1 LSQWTALSA
10 RISLFLPLGEQTAQ
24 RASVLEVYQKLWSAT
39 PDSYQNA
46 PAPNF
51 PSHAQGQR
59 DGLAVSCVIAQ
70 NRVDLIFSPKQTSQP
85 SGSLNVIENTA
96 HLCKELK
103 ALLSNLFI
111 YSPSERYIGFSL
123 FLHFAM
129 TEKNTVPDANDA
141 IASVI
146 PKQYRPTLSA
156 EENFLL
162 QINSPYTSPVNA
174 GLKINLIKKW
184 SVEQFRIVHFAVQQA
199 ATAPFTPE
207 VNTSIA
213 PTVSFEVNNMP
224 FDSSIH
230 FSKDDQ
236 HMVLTDGLQRM
247 ASLQRDLGLNIDG
260 FSDAL

>member
-1 LSQWTALSA
+1 LSA
-10 RISLFLPLGEQTAQ
+10 RISLFLPLEEPTAQ
-24 RASVLEVYQKLWSAT
+24 RASVLEVYQKLWGAT

-51 PSHAQGQR
+51 PSQAQGQR
-59 DGLAVSCVIAQ
+59 DGLVISCSIAQ

-85 SGSLNVIENTA
+85 SGSLDVIANTA

-103 ALLSNLFI
+103 ALLSNLSI
-111 YSPSERYIGFSL
+111 YSPSERCIGFSL

-129 TEKNTVPDANDA
+129 PEKNTVPDANNT
-141 IASVI
+141 IVSVI

-162 QINSPYTSPVNA
+162 QINSPYTSPVDT

-184 SVEQFRIVHFAVQQA
+184 SVEQFRIVRFAVQQTA
-199 ATAPFTPE
+199 QTATASFTPE
-207 VNTSIA
+207 VNTSIS

-224 FDSSIH
+224 FDSKIR
-230 FSKDDQ
+230 FSKSDQ
-236 HMVLTDGLQRM
+236 GMVLTDGLQRM
-247 ASLQRDLGLNIDG
+247 AALQRDLGLNIDG

>member
-1 LSQWTALSA
+1 
-10 RISLFLPLGEQTAQ
+10 
-24 RASVLEVYQKLWSAT
+24 
-39 PDSYQNA
+39 
-46 PAPNF
+46 
-51 PSHAQGQR
+51 
-59 DGLAVSCVIAQ
+59 
-70 NRVDLIFSPKQTSQP
+70 
-85 SGSLNVIENTA
+85 
-96 HLCKELK
+96 
-103 ALLSNLFI
+103 
-111 YSPSERYIGFSL
+111 
-123 FLHFAM
+123 M
-129 TEKNTVPDANDA
+129 TEKNTVPDANDT
-141 IASVI
+141 IVSVI